1 MIRRFRI
8 EDICNKDITKFDMSK
23 APEYIKI
30 LKNNFEKCYGKI
42 ENLNMVRWL
51 IRRIADYKSIEE
63 SFEKEIKNGK
73 TYNIVEAFT
82 NKTYGTISK
91 KDNMFTIFYDGNLHV
106 KGQIILADIIPMN
119 NFSYLGLKEVK

>member
-1 MIRRFRI
+1 MIKRYRV

-51 IRRIADYKSIEE
+51 IRRIADYKNIEE
-63 SFEKEIKNGK
+63 GFEKEIKTEK

-82 NKTYGTISK
+82 NKTYGNISK
-91 KDNMFTIFYDGNLHV
+91 KGNVFTIFYNGTSYIRNQV
-106 KGQIILADIIPMN
+106 ILADIIPMN
-119 NFSYLGLKEVK
+119 SFSYLGLKE

>member
-8 EDICNKDITKFDMSK
+8 EDICNKDLTKFDMSK
-23 APEYIKI
+23 APEYIKS
-30 LKNNFEKCYGKI
+30 LKDNFEKCYGKI

-82 NKTYGTISK
+82 NKTYGEIK
-91 KDNMFTIFYDGNLHV
+91 KINGSFYIYYDGTSYIRNQV
-106 KGQIILADIIPMN
+106 ILADIIPMDS
-119 NFSYLGLKEVK
+119 FSYLGLQEVK